1 MKRLM
6 RLATRLL
13 RALSWGDPW
22 PEGDAALDKLIPAD
36 PRPAGRVE
44 DRPEWLCRAMHGK
57 GRDRR
62 ACGKSKTPEQETC
75 GRPACRA
82 WAGRQA
88 KRVPGKVLTSR
99 WG

>member
-6 RLATRLL
+6 RYLTLAL
-13 RALSWGDPW
+13 RALSFGAPW
-22 PEGDAALDKLIPAD
+22 PETDDALALPAD

-57 GRDRR
+57 GRARR
-62 ACGKSKTPEQETC
+62 PCGKSKTPEQETC

-82 WAGRQA
+82 WDGRQA
-88 KRVPGKVLTSR
+88 KRVPGKVLTR
-99 WG
+99 QWG